1 MFAASCELPS
11 AYLHICYLRVLLLLV
26 AVREVA
32 ALYVLWRGGLS
43 PDTTV
48 STTSTTSDLY

>member
-1 MFAASCELPS
+1 MFGASCELPS

-32 ALYVLWRGGLS
+32 ALYVLWWGGAITRHHS
-43 PDTTV
+43 Q
-48 STTSTTSDLY
+48 YHQHYQ